1 MKSAK
6 TLLDDIV
13 EIIEGDLGT
22 IADPKLDVRTAAKI
36 TRYSH
41 ALIEILA
48 YDREQK
54 KEDKRKLS
62 SLTMEE
68 LQVLAKK
75 ALKEDK

>member
-13 EIIEGDLGT
+13 DIIEGDLGT
-22 IADPKLDVRTAAKI
+22 ISDPKLDVRTAAKI

-54 KEDKRKLS
+54 KEEKKRLS
-62 SLTMEE
+62 SLTTEE
-68 LQVLAKK
+68 IHALAKNV
-75 ALKEDK
+75 LKEEK